1 MKDTVAYRYALALY
15 DLAKETNK
23 IDKGNIN
30 KTINNIAYE
39 TPIFY

>member
-23 IDKGNIN
+23 CFL
-30 KTINNIAYE
+30 NNYKISS
-39 TPIFY
+39 